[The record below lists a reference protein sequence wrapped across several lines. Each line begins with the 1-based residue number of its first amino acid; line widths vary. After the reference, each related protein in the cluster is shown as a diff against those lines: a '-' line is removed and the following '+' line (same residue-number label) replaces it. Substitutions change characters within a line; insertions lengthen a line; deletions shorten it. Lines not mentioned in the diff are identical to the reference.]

1 MGYIMKLKILSII
14 VLSILLGITF
24 CRTVAAGETTL
35 FGHVSFSPTV
45 VPRIDE
51 FGLSTTY
58 GPLTLNVGRQELS
71 FGPGQIGNMVLG
83 PQTGLDA
90 IEFALTF
97 KWLQYRQ
104 FWALLD
110 SATSKK
116 LFGHRLE
123 IYAGPVTIGLSEVG
137 LFYGETPALFYNP
150 LPFPYLVTQVLFY
163 YNGNDMPN
171 SHANM
176 LLGIDLKWQPYDGLE
191 LYGEFLV
198 DDYPFSVPATAPMR
212 TGGLAGLVYR
222 DLPVGELIIEYARIN
237 RFTYCHYTSKTDY
250 AFLGTSLGHWAGPD
264 TDLVTIKYTWDPLET
279 LTLAPSLTLQRH
291 GEGQLGDRWH
301 KSDGPS
307 PIFLSG
313 EIENS
318 VGLKLD
324 AAYRLSDY
332 AVLSGYLGGAV
343 HVRVGVE
350 EAIWRASGTFGVEL
364 HVQF

>member
-1 MGYIMKLKILSII
+1 MKSKNLSII
-14 VLSILLGITF
+14 VLSILLGIVL
-24 CRTVAAGETTL
+24 CKPAAAGETTL
-35 FGHVSFSPTV
+35 FGHFSLSPTTA
-45 VPRIDE
+45 PRIDE
-51 FGLSTTY
+51 LGISTSY
-58 GPLTLNVGRQELS
+58 GPLTLNIGRQELV
-71 FGPGQIGNMVLG
+71 FGPGRIGNMVLG
-83 PQTGLDA
+83 PQTGLDT

-110 SATSKK
+110 SATDKK

-123 IYAGPVTIGLSEVG
+123 IYTGPVTLGISEVG
-137 LFYGETPALFYNP
+137 LFYGDTPAIFYNP
-150 LPFPYLVTQVLFY
+150 LPFPYLVTQILLLHSDT
-163 YNGNDMPN
+163 DMPN
-171 SHANM
+171 AHANM
-176 LLGIDLKWQPYDGLE
+176 VLGVDLKWQPYDGLE

-250 AFLGTSLGHWAGPD
+250 AFLGKSLGHWAGPD
-264 TDLVTIKYTWDPLET
+264 TDLVTVKYTWNPTED

-291 GEGQLGDRWH
+291 GEGMLGDRWQ

-318 VGLKLD
+318 VGLKMD

-343 HVRVGVE
+343 HFQVGVE
-350 EAIWRASGTFGVEL
+350 EAIWRGSGTFGIEL
-364 HVQF
+364 SVQF

>member
-1 MGYIMKLKILSII
+1 MYIM
-14 VLSILLGITF
+14 VLSLLLGIVT
-24 CRTVAAGETTL
+24 CRPVAAGETSL
-35 FGHVSFSPTV
+35 FGHFSLSPYI

-51 FGLSTTY
+51 FSLSSTF
-58 GPLTLNVGRQELS
+58 GPLTLNVGRQELV

-90 IEFALTF
+90 IELMVTF

-104 FWALLD
+104 FWAVIDRLSD
-110 SATSKK
+110 KS

-123 IYAGPVTIGLSEVG
+123 IYAGPVTFGISETAF
-137 LFYGETPALFYNP
+137 FYGDVPAVFYNP
-150 LPFPYLVTQVLFY
+150 LPIPYLVTQLYFIR
-163 YNGNDMPN
+163 NQTGIRN
-171 SHANM
+171 SYVNM
-176 LLGIDLKWQPYDGLE
+176 VLGIDLKWQPYDGLE

-222 DLPVGELIIEYARIN
+222 DLPVGELTIEYARIN
-237 RFTYCHYTSKTDY
+237 RYTYCHYTANSDY
-250 AFLGTSLGHWAGPD
+250 EFLGVSLGHWAGPD
-264 TDLVTIKYTWDPLET
+264 TDLVTVKYSWDAAEG

-291 GEGQLGDRWH
+291 GEGKLGDRWQ
-301 KSDGPS
+301 KSDGAS

-324 AAYRLSDY
+324 AAYQLSDY
-332 AVLSGYLGGAV
+332 AILSGYLGGAV
-343 HVRVGVE
+343 HCRVGVE
-350 EAIWRASGTFGVEL
+350 EAVWKGSGTFGVEL
-364 HVQF
+364 QVAF

>member
-1 MGYIMKLKILSII
+1 MKLKTFSII
-14 VLSILLGITF
+14 VLSLLLRIVI
-24 CRTVAAGETTL
+24 CKPAAAGETTL
-35 FGHVSFSPTV
+35 FGHFSLSPNT

-51 FGLSTTY
+51 FSFSTSY
-58 GPLTLNVGRQELS
+58 ELLALNIGRQELV

-90 IEFALTF
+90 IEFSLTF

-110 SATSKK
+110 SATDKK
-116 LFGHRLE
+116 FFGHRLE
-123 IYAGPVTIGLSEVG
+123 IYAGSVTVGLSETALMVG
-137 LFYGETPALFYNP
+137 DIPAAFYIP
-150 LPFPYLVTQVLFY
+150 LPMPYLVTQLLIY
-163 YNGNDMPN
+163 YLDGDMPN
-171 SHANM
+171 ANANM
-176 LLGIDLKWQPYDGLE
+176 VLGIDVHWQPYDGLE

-222 DLPVGELIIEYARIN
+222 DLPVGELVIEYARIN

-250 AFLGTSLGHWAGPD
+250 AFLGKSLGHWAGPD
-264 TDLVTIKYTWDPLET
+264 TDLVTAKYSWNATED

-291 GEGQLGDRWH
+291 GEGMLGDRWQ
-301 KSDGPS
+301 KSDGAS

-343 HVRVGVE
+343 H
-350 EAIWRASGTFGVEL
+350 F
-364 HVQF
+364 